1 MSYELV
7 DRPIGLLY
15 IPNADPLVFL
25 ARGHLKCI
33 MGVVLDALYPLL
45 GVIIV
50 LLPCDLQHTGGLIDI
65 KNFDLTVIAT

>member
-1 MSYELV
+1 M
-7 DRPIGLLY
+7 DRPVGLLY

-25 ARGHLKCI
+25 ARGHLKSV
-33 MGVVLDALYPLL
+33 MRVVFDALYSLL
-45 GVIIV
+45 CVIIV